1 MAKTATVHARLTP
14 EIKNEAETIL
24 KNLGISISTA
34 YEMFYRQI
42 IAHGGIPFEMRI
54 PNQETRQAMQDAR
67 NGKEEKY
74 ATVEEMFC
82 DLEKP

>member
-24 KNLGISISTA
+24 KSLGISISTA

-54 PNQETRQAMQDAR
+54 PNQETMQSMQDAR
-67 NGKEEKY
+67 DGKGKKY

-82 DLEKP
+82 ELEKS

>member
-24 KNLGISISTA
+24 KSLGISISTA

-54 PNQETRQAMQDAR
+54 PNQETMQSMQDAR
-67 NGKEEKY
+67 DGKGKKY

-82 DLEKP
+82 ELEKP